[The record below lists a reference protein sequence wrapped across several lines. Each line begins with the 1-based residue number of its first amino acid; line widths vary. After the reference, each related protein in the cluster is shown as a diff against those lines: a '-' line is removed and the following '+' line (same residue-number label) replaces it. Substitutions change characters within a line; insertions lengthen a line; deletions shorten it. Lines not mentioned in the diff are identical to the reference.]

1 MTRPSL
7 RDERGL
13 TFPELMVGMLIGLI
27 VLGGIVTM
35 VVQTAETSG
44 RVSERVAADQIARPM
59 VQRIMD
65 ELHSACI
72 SPGLAPIL
80 SGSTAKVISFV
91 YGTGSDVA
99 PTPTKHTI
107 TYDSTA
113 RTLTDQT
120 FAKTGGAAPN
130 WTFSTTPSQTYRIL
144 SNVGP
149 IGGDTQPMFT
159 YHAFSNGSISSTPLT
174 VPLSA
179 ADAART
185 VEVRMNLAVS
195 PAKSATSSET
205 GAPVNIQ
212 ESALL
217 RFTPANEDTA
227 QAGLPCT

>member
-1 MTRPSL
+1 MIRSSL

-13 TFPELMVGMLIGLI
+13 TFPELMVGLLIGLI

-35 VVQTAETSG
+35 VVQTAKTSG

-80 SGSTAKVISFV
+80 SGSTDKSISFV

-107 TYDSTA
+107 TLDTTA
-113 RTLTDQT
+113 KTLTDT
-120 FAKTGGAAPN
+120 TYPKTGGTAPN
-130 WTFSTTPSQTYRIL
+130 WTFSTTPSSTYRIL
-144 SNVGP
+144 SNAGP
-149 IGGDTQPMFT
+149 IGGNSQPLFT
-159 YHAFSNGSISSTPLT
+159 YHAFSNGSISSTPLA
-174 VPLSA
+174 VPLSST
-179 ADAART
+179 DAART
-185 VEVRMNLAVS
+185 VEVRMNLAVT
-195 PAKSATSSET
+195 PRTSATSSEA